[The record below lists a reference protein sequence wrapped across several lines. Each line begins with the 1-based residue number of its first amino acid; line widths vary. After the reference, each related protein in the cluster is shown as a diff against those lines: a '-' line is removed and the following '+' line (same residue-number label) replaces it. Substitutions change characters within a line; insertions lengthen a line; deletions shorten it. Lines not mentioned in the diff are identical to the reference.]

1 MQLPL
6 GFENPMTMRAVAL
19 TASFTFSV
27 PTATVTLSVRRP
39 RWGTR
44 AIQQARSSLS
54 LATTLKLMT
63 LQLLIEKSYE
73 GWMTGS
79 HWAKAVYGFLKG
91 LIAQLF

>member
-6 GFENPMTMRAVAL
+6 GFEKPMTLRAVPL

-27 PTATVTLSVRRP
+27 PTATVTLKVRRP

-54 LATTLKLMT
+54 LTTALKLMT

-73 GWMTGS
+73 GWVTGS
-79 HWAKAVYGFLKG
+79 HWAKEVYGFLKG